1 MCLVESVRALARN
14 AMVGGE
20 IYKQSEGNNS
30 NIILQDYP
38 ILFIHSDMCD
48 VQ

>member
-1 MCLVESVRALARN
+1 MCLVESLRAWARN
-14 AMVGGE
+14 APYGE

-38 ILFIHSDMCD
+38 LLFIHSDMSD